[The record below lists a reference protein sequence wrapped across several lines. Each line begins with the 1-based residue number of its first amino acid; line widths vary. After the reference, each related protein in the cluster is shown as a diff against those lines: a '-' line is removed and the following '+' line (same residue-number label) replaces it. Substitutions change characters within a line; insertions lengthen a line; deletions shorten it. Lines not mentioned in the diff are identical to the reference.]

1 MKKRGVILFT
11 VALVMIGAVA
21 VGIFAVRRFEEN
33 LRQLANVEIPDA
45 DLSKAS
51 DGEYTGSYT
60 VFPVSAEVKVTIRDQ
75 AIQEI
80 ILLKHGNGQ
89 GQAAEVIPRRV
100 TEAQSLRVDAVSGST
115 YSSQV
120 ILLAIA
126 DALRRAGA
134 DVP

>member
-1 MKKRGVILFT
+1 
-11 VALVMIGAVA
+11 
-21 VGIFAVRRFEEN
+21 VRRFEEN

-51 DGEYTGSYT
+51 VGEYTGSYT
-60 VFPVSAEVKVTIRDQ
+60 VFPVSAEVKVTIRDH

-80 ILLKHGNGQ
+80 ILLKHENGQ
-89 GQAAEVIPRRV
+89 GQAAEVIPQRV
-100 TEAQSLRVDAVSGST
+100 TEAQSLRVDAVSGAT